1 MNQPET
7 TKPDPSPSFAVSFFL
22 FLVVIFISSAP
33 VVMEQLNKP
42 ERRAFKLLAHS
53 GTWQVIHASTS
64 KSQWESSDGFSA
76 EHVSYRPTSD
86 GIEVVLAATEL
97 STREAYFNKK
107 ASAQDVFRLSAEV
120 DTPTGC
126 HNGLVFRGNAQGEYY
141 LFLVSLTS
149 YTVEI
154 LQRKDNADLPRE
166 AIILNTPIPESIG
179 KPQVIT
185 VLGNG
190 QSYSFYVNNVL
201 VNSMSDSR
209 LNGNRIGVEVFT

>member
-22 FLVVIFISSAP
+22 FIVVIFISSAP
-33 VVMEQLNKP
+33 VVIEQLNKLQ
-42 ERRAFKLLAHS
+42 E
-53 GTWQVIHASTS
+53 
-64 KSQWESSDGFSA
+64 WEASDGSST
-76 EHVSYRPTSD
+76 EHVSYKPTRH
-86 GIEVVLAATEL
+86 GVEVILTPTEFT
-97 STREAYFNKK
+97 TREAYFNKK
-107 ASAQDVFRLSAEV
+107 AITTDVFRLSTEV
-120 DTPTGC
+120 AITPIECGNDC
-126 HNGLVFRGNAQGEYY
+126 RKGLVFRGNAQGEYY

-154 LQRKDNADLPRE
+154 LQRKDNVDLPRE

-179 KPQVIT
+179 KRQVIT
-185 VLGNG
+185 VLGDG
-190 QSYSFYVNNVL
+190 QSYSFYINNVL

>member
-22 FLVVIFISSAP
+22 FIVVIFISSAP
-33 VVMEQLNKP
+33 VVIEQLNKP

-97 STREAYFNKK
+97 STREAYLSKE
-107 ASAQDVFRLSAEV
+107 AIATDAFRLSAEV

-126 HNGLVFRGNAQGEYY
+126 HNGLVFRGNEQGEYY
-141 LFLVSLTS
+141 LFLVSPVS

-154 LQRKDNADLPRE
+154 LQRRDHADLPRE
-166 AIILNTPIPESIG
+166 AIIPNTSLPQSIG
-179 KPQVIT
+179 EPHTIT
-185 VLGNG
+185 VLTDG
-190 QSYSFYVNNVL
+190 QSYLFYINHVFVNR
-201 VNSMSDSR
+201 MTDSR
-209 LNGNRIGVEVFT
+209 LNGNRTGVEVFT